1 MEMGIIAAAKF
12 QFNFHKYFEIQNK
25 CYFCKKK
32 KNKIISKEISNAENK
47 EDSKA

>member
-32 KNKIISKEISNAENK
+32 IISKEISNAENK